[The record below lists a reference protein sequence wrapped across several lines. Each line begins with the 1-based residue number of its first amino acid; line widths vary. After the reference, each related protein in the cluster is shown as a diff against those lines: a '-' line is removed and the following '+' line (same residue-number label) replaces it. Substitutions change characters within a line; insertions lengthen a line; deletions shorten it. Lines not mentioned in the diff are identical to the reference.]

1 MENSG
6 SNSGSRVRRR
16 STRRKEGGNAEG
28 DRRVSC
34 SVRVSDKRI
43 GNAFISPFIV

>member
-43 GNAFISPFIV
+43 GKAFISPFIV

>member
-16 STRRKEGGNAEG
+16 STRRKEGGM
-28 DRRVSC
+28 RREIDAYP
-34 SVRVSDKRI
+34 VRFV
-43 GNAFISPFIV
+43 